1 MLREIR
7 NDGGGGERL
16 TRVGDDGRWKMEL
29 AMEDDDEEAKVVD
42 GRDEDE
48 KGSDGD
54 DEPPE

>member
-1 MLREIR
+1 M
-7 NDGGGGERL
+7 